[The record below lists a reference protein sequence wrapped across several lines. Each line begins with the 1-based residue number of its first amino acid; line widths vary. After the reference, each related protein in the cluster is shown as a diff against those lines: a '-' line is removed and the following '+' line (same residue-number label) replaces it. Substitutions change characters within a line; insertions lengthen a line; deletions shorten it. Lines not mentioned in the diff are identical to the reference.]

1 MKRVLFLASALL
13 LAVAAQAAPR
23 SAPPDATIDLSTQE
37 GVDLVRGAWRYADA
51 ELVRVAH
58 RAPDAEGQP
67 TGAPVETWDLAPR
80 AGGAAFDDSQWMRV
94 EPERLTARR
103 GSGRISFGWY
113 RIAITLP
120 ARVGSFDPTGAEVV
134 FQTTIDDYAE
144 IWVDGELAR
153 APGHVVAGWNE
164 PNRVEIAR
172 RAQPGQKIQIAVFAA
187 NGPLSD
193 APANFVWMRE
203 AKLLFHR
210 DGPREPNA
218 VAPVELHV
226 EVERKHPA
234 LDAIVPANPKVH
246 RLAVGF
252 QFTEGPAW
260 DRARGVLLF
269 SDPNAN
275 RIYEYDPRGAG
286 SLRVFRERSGYDA
299 ADIAEYRQPGS
310 NGLAFDREGRL
321 TIDEHGRRRV
331 VRLEP
336 DGRVTVL
343 ADRFEGK
350 RLNSPND
357 LVYRSDGALF
367 FTDPFFGL
375 PKFRDDP
382 RRELDV
388 AGVYALVD
396 GTLRLAS
403 GELSGPNGIALSP
416 DERFLYVGNWDD
428 RKKIVMRWALAAD
441 GSVSD
446 GRVFFDMTDAPGE
459 DAIDGLEVDQEGNIY
474 VSGPGGIWILAPDGT
489 HLGTIRTALHAH
501 NFAWGDPDGRSLYLC
516 ARSGLLRIRLGIP
529 GVR

>member
-1 MKRVLFLASALL
+1 MRRSIPFAIALS
-13 LAVAAQAAPR
+13 LAVAAQAAPLG
-23 SAPPDATIDLSTQE
+23 APDAVVDLSTQE
-37 GVDLVRGAWRYADA
+37 GVALVRGTWRYADA
-51 ELVRVAH
+51 APVRVAH

-67 TGAPVETWDLAPR
+67 TGAAVETWDLAPR
-80 AGGAAFDDSQWMRV
+80 AGGVAFDDSQWTRV
-94 EPERLTARR
+94 EPNALTERR
-103 GSGRISFGWY
+103 GNGRLSFGWY
-113 RIAITLP
+113 RIAVTVP
-120 ARVGSFDPTGAEVV
+120 ERVGGFDPSGAQVV
-134 FQTTIDDYAE
+134 FQTTVDDYAE
-144 IWVDGELAR
+144 VWVDGELAH
-153 APGHVVAGWNE
+153 APGHVIAGWNE
-164 PNRVEIAR
+164 PNRVVIAR
-172 RAQPGQKIQIAVFAA
+172 RAQPGQKIQLAVFAA

-210 DGPREPNA
+210 DGPREPSA

-246 RLAVGF
+246 RLAEGF

-260 DRARGVLLF
+260 DRTRGVLLF

-275 RIYEYDPRGAG
+275 RIYEYDPRGTG
-286 SLRVFRERSGYDA
+286 VLRVFREQSGYDG

-321 TIDEHGRRRV
+321 TIAEHGRRRIA
-331 VRLEP
+331 RLEP
-336 DGRVTVL
+336 DGRVGVL

-357 LVYRSDGALF
+357 LVHRSDGALF

-375 PKFRDDP
+375 PKFGEDP

-388 AGVYALVD
+388 TGVFALLKGD
-396 GTLRLAS
+396 LRLVVR
-403 GELSGPNGIALSP
+403 ELSGPNGIALSP

-428 RKKIVMRWALAAD
+428 HKKVVMRWSLADD

-446 GRVFFDMTDAPGE
+446 GRVFFDMTEAPGE
-459 DAIDGLEVDQEGNIY
+459 DAIDGVKVDQQGNVY

-489 HLGTIRTALHAH
+489 HLGTIKTALHAH
-501 NFAWGDPDGRSLYLC
+501 NFAWGDADGRTLYLC
-516 ARSGLLRIRLGIP
+516 ARSGLLRMRLGIP